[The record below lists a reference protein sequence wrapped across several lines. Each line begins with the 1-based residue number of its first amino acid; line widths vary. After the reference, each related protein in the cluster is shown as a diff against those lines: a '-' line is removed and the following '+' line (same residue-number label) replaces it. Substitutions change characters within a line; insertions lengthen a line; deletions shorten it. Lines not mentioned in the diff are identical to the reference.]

1 MPGGQPPVMT
11 HDVAGNAVVDPREL
25 EKNVDLAEESRK
37 SNDAKDEQGIS
48 EDGQARFTTEQ
59 ESGRGRGASGSART
73 TAQPQ
78 VKGKGRK

>member
-37 SNDAKDEQGIS
+37 SNDNKDAQQAEFDNAARERLTTSQDKARQRAEAQAHDAKEA
-48 EDGQARFTTEQ
+48 EK
-59 ESGRGRGASGSART
+59 
-73 TAQPQ
+73 P
-78 VKGKGRK
+78 RKTR

>member
-1 MPGGQPPVMT
+1 MT

-37 SNDAKDEQGIS
+37 SNDAKDAEGIS
-48 EDGQARFTTEQ
+48 EDGQARFTTE
-59 ESGRGRGASGSART
+59 SGRSRGASGSART